1 MQKTIYLSVLLI
13 LCTLLSAKAQSPATL
28 EGKVLSKQKPLELA
42 TVALK
47 GTRFGTLTDTAG
59 VFRLTGVP
67 AGRYQLVVS
76 MVGYETHQK
85 TVTVTAGQ
93 TLRQTVDLR
102 ESANT
107 LGEVVITGTM
117 KEVSK
122 LESPVPVE
130 IYTPKFF
137 QKNPTPNIYDAL
149 QNINGVRPQLNC
161 NVCNTGDIHINGLE
175 GPYTMVLLDGMPI
188 VSSLSTVYGLSGIPN
203 SLVERVEVVKGPA
216 STLYGSEAVAGLI
229 NIITKNPLKAPV
241 VTADV
246 FGTTWQEYNADL
258 GVKFRAGKANSL
270 VGLNY
275 YNYQNP
281 IDNNKDGFT
290 DVTLQHRISVF
301 NKWQFERKE
310 NRLASIAA
318 RYFYEDRWGGQTNWT
333 PALRGTDSL
342 YAESIYTKRLE
353 LIGAY
358 QLPTTENI
366 TLQSSFNSHNQN
378 SYYGTTSFMAT
389 QRIFFAQLLWTKE
402 FNSRFSLLV
411 GTPFRYTFY
420 DDNTPATRSA
430 DSLRP
435 VNQPDRTLLPGIF
448 AQPEFTFN
456 EQHKLLLGLRYDYN
470 SRHGNILTP
479 RFSYKWS
486 PNKDN
491 VIRLNAG
498 TGYRVV
504 NLFTED
510 HAALT
515 GARQVV
521 VAEELKPERSW
532 NVNLNYTRQVI
543 FGSGFLN
550 IDASAF
556 YTYFTNR
563 ILADYDTDPNKIIFD
578 NLKGHS
584 VSKGIS
590 VNLDANF
597 AFPLKLNVGA
607 TVMDVYQV
615 EDDADGDPVRTR
627 QLLTERVTGTWT
639 ASYDFGRGFSADY
652 TGNLYGPMR
661 LPLLSSDDP
670 RPEYSPTW
678 SIQNIQLTK
687 RFDNGFEIYGGIKNL
702 LNFTPPANSIA
713 RAFDPFDKRVV
724 FDANGQVVATPDNP
738 YRLTFDPNYVF
749 APNQG
754 IRGFLGVRYTV
765 R

>member
-1 MQKTIYLSVLLI
+1 MQKTIYVSLLFI
-13 LCTLLSAKAQSPATL
+13 GFCVRLAQAQSTATV
-28 EGKVLSKQKPLELA
+28 EGTVFSKQKPLELS

-59 VFRLTGVP
+59 VYRLTGIP
-67 AGRYQLVVS
+67 AGRYQLVIS
-76 MVGYETHQK
+76 QVGFETVQK
-85 TVTVTAGQ
+85 TVVLTAGQ

-102 ESANT
+102 EAANT

-122 LESPVPVE
+122 LDSPVPVE

-241 VTADV
+241 LTADV
-246 FGTTWQEYNADL
+246 FGTSWQEYNADL
-258 GVKFRAGKANSL
+258 GVKFRAGTANSL
-270 VGLNY
+270 IGLNY
-275 YNYQNP
+275 YNYQKP
-281 IDNNKDGFT
+281 IDKNGDGFT

-318 RYFYEDRWGGQTNWT
+318 RYFYENRWGGQTNWT
-333 PALRGTDSL
+333 PVLRGTDSL

-378 SYYGTTSFMAT
+378 SYYGTTPFMAT
-389 QRIFFAQLLWTKE
+389 QRIFFAQLLWNKE
-402 FNSRFSLLV
+402 FNNHFSLLV

-420 DDNTPATRSA
+420 DDSTPATQTG

-435 VNQPDRTLLPGIF
+435 VNQPDRTVLPGIF

-456 EQHKLLLGLRYDYN
+456 DQHKLLVGVRYDYN

-486 PNKDN
+486 PNRDN

-521 VAEELKPERSW
+521 VQDELKPERSW
-532 NVNLNYTRQVI
+532 NVNLNYTKLMV

-550 IDASAF
+550 IDASLF

-563 ILADYDTDPNKIIFD
+563 IIADYETDPNKIFFD

-584 VSKGIS
+584 TSKGVS
-590 VNLDANF
+590 VNLDASF
-597 AFPLKLNVGA
+597 TFPLKVNAGFTL
-607 TVMDVYQV
+607 MDVYKV
-615 EDDADGDPVRTR
+615 EDGADGQAIKTR
-627 QLLTERVTGTWT
+627 QLLTERITGTWT
-639 ASYDFGRGFSADY
+639 VSYDFGRGLSADY

-670 RPEYSPTW
+670 RPLYSPTW

-687 RFDNGFEIYGGIKNL
+687 RFDSGFEIYGGLKNL

-713 RAFDPFDKRVV
+713 RANDPFDKRVS
-724 FDANGQVVATPDNP
+724 FGADGQVIATPDNP

-754 IRGFLGVRYTV
+754 IRGFLGMRYTIQ
-765 R
+765 

>member
-1 MQKTIYLSVLLI
+1 MQKTIYLSVLFI
-13 LCTLLSAKAQSPATL
+13 LCSTFFAKAQSTATVV
-28 EGKVLSKQKPLELA
+28 GKVISKQKPLELS

-47 GTRFGTLTDTAG
+47 GTRFGTLSDSAG
-59 VFRLTGVP
+59 LFKLTGIP

-76 MVGYETHQK
+76 QVGFDTYQR
-85 TVTVTAGQ
+85 TVTLAAGQ
-93 TLRQTVDLR
+93 TFTQNVDLH
-102 ESANT
+102 EAANT

-149 QNINGVRPQLNC
+149 QTINGVRPQLNC

-241 VTADV
+241 LTADV
-246 FGTTWQEYNADL
+246 FGTSWQEYNADL
-258 GVKFRAGKANSL
+258 GVKFRAGNANSL
-270 VGLNY
+270 IGLNY
-275 YNYQNP
+275 YNYQKP
-281 IDNNKDGFT
+281 IDKNNDGFT

-301 NKWQFERKE
+301 NKWQFQRKN
-310 NRLASIAA
+310 NRQASIAG
-318 RYFYEDRWGGQTNWT
+318 RYFYENRWGGQTNWT
-333 PALRGTDSL
+333 PQFRGTDSL
-342 YAESIYTKRLE
+342 YAESIYTKRVE
-353 LIGAY
+353 LIGSY

-378 SYYGTTSFMAT
+378 SYYGTTEFIAT
-389 QRIFFAQLLWTKE
+389 QRIFFAQLLWNKE
-402 FNSRFSLLV
+402 FNSHFSLLV

-420 DDNTPATRSA
+420 DDSTPATRSNDA
-430 DSLRP
+430 VP
-435 VNQPDRTLLPGIF
+435 VNQPDRTVLPGVF

-456 EQHKLLLGLRYDYN
+456 PKHKLLLGLRYDYN

-479 RFSYKWS
+479 RFSYKWA

-521 VAEELKPERSW
+521 VKDELKPERSW
-532 NVNLNYTRQVI
+532 NVNLNYTKQIV
-543 FGSGFLN
+543 FGSGFLGV
-550 IDASAF
+550 DASLF

-563 ILADYDTDPNKIIFD
+563 IIADYDTDPNKIFFD

-584 VSKGIS
+584 TSKGVS
-590 VNLDANF
+590 VNFDANF
-597 AFPLKLNVGA
+597 SFPLKINAGFTL
-607 TVMDVYQV
+607 MDVYKV
-615 EDDADGDPVRTR
+615 ETGADGQDVRTR
-627 QLLTERVTGTWT
+627 QLLTERITGTWT
-639 ASYDFGRGFSADY
+639 ASYEFGRGFSADY

-661 LPLLSSDDP
+661 LPVLSSDDP
-670 RPEYSPTW
+670 RAPYSPTW
-678 SIQNIQLTK
+678 SIQNIQVTK
-687 RFDNGFEIYGGIKNL
+687 KFDNGFEIYGGIKNL

-713 RAFDPFDKRVV
+713 RANDPFDKRVI
-724 FDANGQVVATPDNP
+724 FDKNGQVVATPDNP

>member
-1 MQKTIYLSVLLI
+1 MFKTIYLSVLFI
-13 LCTLLSAKAQSPATL
+13 LGSTFLALAQSTATV
-28 EGKVLSKQKPLELA
+28 EGKVISKQKPVELA

-47 GTRFGTLTDTAG
+47 GTRFGVLTDTSGA
-59 VFRLTGVP
+59 FRLTGIP

-76 MVGYETHQK
+76 LVGFDSFQK
-85 TVTVTAGQ
+85 TVNVTAGQ
-93 TLRQTVDLR
+93 TIRQNIDLR
-102 ESANT
+102 EAANT

-149 QNINGVRPQLNC
+149 QTINGVRPQLNC

-229 NIITKNPLKAPV
+229 NIITKNPLKAPT

-246 FGTTWQEYNADL
+246 FGTSWQEYNADL
-258 GVKFRAGKANSL
+258 GVKYRVGKANSL
-270 VGLNY
+270 IGLNY

-281 IDNNKDGFT
+281 YDKNNDGFT

-310 NRLASIAA
+310 NRQASIAG
-318 RYFYEDRWGGQTNWT
+318 RYFYENRWGGQTNWT
-333 PALRGTDSL
+333 PELRGTDSL

-353 LIGAY
+353 LIGSY

-366 TLQSSFNSHNQN
+366 TLQSSYNSHNQN
-378 SYYGTTSFMAT
+378 SYYGTTSFNAT

-402 FNSRFSLLV
+402 FNSRVSLLV

-420 DDNTPATRSA
+420 DDNTPATQSA

-435 VNQPDRTLLPGIF
+435 TNQPDRTVLPGVF
-448 AQPEFTFN
+448 VQPEFTFN
-456 EQHKLLLGLRYDYN
+456 EKHKLLLGLRYDYN

-479 RFSYKWS
+479 RFSYKWA
-486 PNKDN
+486 PNRDN
-491 VIRLNAG
+491 IIRLNAG

-521 VAEELKPERSW
+521 VQDELKPERSW
-532 NVNLNYTRQVI
+532 NVNLNYTKQIV
-543 FGSGFLN
+543 FGSGFLG
-550 IDASAF
+550 IDASLF

-563 ILADYDTDPNKIIFD
+563 IIADYDTDPNKIFFD
-578 NLKGHS
+578 NLNGHS
-584 VSKGIS
+584 TSKGVS

-597 AFPLKLNVGA
+597 AFPLKVNAGFTL
-607 TVMDVYQV
+607 MDVYKV
-615 EDDADGDPVRTR
+615 EDDADGKAVKTR

-639 ASYDFGRGFSADY
+639 VSYDFGRGFSTDY

-670 RPEYSPTW
+670 RAEYSPTW

-687 RFDNGFEIYGGIKNL
+687 KFNSGFEIYGGVKNL

-713 RAFDPFDKRVV
+713 RANDPFDKRVV
-724 FDANGQVVATPDNP
+724 FDRNGQVVATPDNP

-754 IRGFLGVRYTV
+754 IRGFLGIRYTV

>member
-1 MQKTIYLSVLLI
+1 MYLSVLLM
-13 LCTLLSAKAQSPATL
+13 LGSTLFANAQSTATL
-28 EGKVLSKQKPLELA
+28 IGKVISKQKPLELS

-47 GTRFGTLTDTAG
+47 GTRFGTLSDSAG
-59 VFRLTGVP
+59 VFKLTGIP
-67 AGRYQLVVS
+67 AGRYQFVVS
-76 MVGYETHQK
+76 QVGFDTYQR
-85 TVTVTAGQ
+85 TVTLTAGQ
-93 TLRQTVDLR
+93 TLTQNVDLK
-102 ESANT
+102 EAANT

-229 NIITKNPLKAPV
+229 NIITKNPLKAPT

-246 FGTTWQEYNADL
+246 FGTSWQEYNADL
-258 GVKFRAGKANSL
+258 GVKFRAGNANSL
-270 VGLNY
+270 VGINY
-275 YNYQNP
+275 YNFQHPYDKNG
-281 IDNNKDGFT
+281 DGFT
-290 DVTLQHRISVF
+290 DVTLQHRISLF
-301 NKWQFERKE
+301 NKWQFQRKE
-310 NRLASIAA
+310 NRQASIAG

-333 PALRGTDSL
+333 PQFRGTDSL
-342 YAESIYTKRLE
+342 YAESIYTKRIE
-353 LIGAY
+353 LIGSY

-366 TLQSSFNSHNQN
+366 TLQSSFNSHHQN
-378 SYYGTTSFMAT
+378 SYYGTTAFIAT
-389 QRIFFAQLLWTKE
+389 QRIFFAQLLWNKE
-402 FNSRFSLLV
+402 FNRHFSLLV

-420 DDNTPATRSA
+420 DDSTPATRSNDA
-430 DSLRP
+430 VP
-435 VNQPDRTLLPGIF
+435 VNQPDRTVLPGVF

-456 EQHKLLLGLRYDYN
+456 PKHKLLLGLRYDYN

-479 RFSYKWS
+479 RFSYKWA

-491 VIRLNAG
+491 VVRLNAG

-515 GARQVV
+515 GARQVIV
-521 VAEELKPERSW
+521 KDELKPERSW
-532 NVNLNYTRQVI
+532 NVNVNYTKQI
-543 FGSGFLN
+543 IYGGGFLN
-550 IDASAF
+550 VDASVF

-563 ILADYDTDPNKIIFD
+563 IIADYDTDPNKIFFD

-584 VSKGIS
+584 TSKGVS
-590 VNLDANF
+590 VNLEASF
-597 AFPLKLNVGA
+597 TFPLKINTGFTL
-607 TVMDVYQV
+607 MDVYKV
-615 EDDADGDPVRTR
+615 ETGADGQDVRTR
-627 QLLTERVTGTWT
+627 QLLTERITGTWT
-639 ASYDFGRGFSADY
+639 ASYEFGRGFSADY

-661 LPLLSSDDP
+661 LPRLSSDDP
-670 RPEYSPTW
+670 RAPYSPTW
-678 SIQNIQLTK
+678 SIQNIQVTK
-687 RFDNGFEIYGGIKNL
+687 KFDNGFEIYGGIKNL

-713 RAFDPFDKRVV
+713 RANDPFDKRVS
-724 FDANGQVVATPDNP
+724 FDQQGQVVATPDNP